1 MSKHSLISAG
11 LGLGLMAASLG
22 ANAQMLHSF
31 DYSSMYYGSAAGGA
45 KYVAFMPTSQRA
57 VSNSDYT
64 ETAMGAAGVLMLELF
79 QPISGSAST
88 WAYAIGGPVVSAEGM
103 GATTG
108 AWADGSASIAFTAN
122 NGIAQTFNFY
132 PGNNASISKAF
143 LANVAGVSG
152 QQCVVNYNAVID
164 ANDQLRLGV
173 TVSPS
178 LAAWSAAAGD
188 LSFYSNSGSTNAVTT
203 IASTAWNAGDVSL
216 AGNFSGTAAGASGFA
231 ASTAGTVVGAI
242 VNAHNRCVAVY
253 NSRKSSSTD
262 VITGGSL
269 GMLRL
274 W

>member
-22 ANAQMLHSF
+22 ANAQMLHTF

-45 KYVAFMPTSQRA
+45 KYVAFLPTLQRGGDP
-57 VSNSDYT
+57 SDSS
-64 ETAMGAAGVLMLELF
+64 GANGVLMLELF

-88 WAYAIGGPVVSAEGM
+88 WAYAIGGAVTPAEGM
-103 GATTG
+103 GVTAG
-108 AWADGSASIAFTAN
+108 AWDGGSTQLDFTAN
-122 NGIAQTFNFY
+122 NNIAQEFNFY
-132 PGNNASISKAF
+132 PGNNASISKEF
-143 LANVAGVSG
+143 LAT
-152 QQCVVNYNAVID
+152 VVGASSQECNITYNAAID

-173 TVSPS
+173 TVKPS
-178 LAAWSAAAGD
+178 LAAWAAANAD
-188 LSFYSNSGSTNAVTT
+188 VSFYSNSLSTNAFTT
-203 IASTAWNAGDVSL
+203 VASTAWNAGDASVPGVFGGAS
-216 AGNFSGTAAGASGFA
+216 AGASGFA
-231 ASTAGTVVGAI
+231 AASGGTVVGAV

-253 NSRKSSSTD
+253 TSRKGSSTD